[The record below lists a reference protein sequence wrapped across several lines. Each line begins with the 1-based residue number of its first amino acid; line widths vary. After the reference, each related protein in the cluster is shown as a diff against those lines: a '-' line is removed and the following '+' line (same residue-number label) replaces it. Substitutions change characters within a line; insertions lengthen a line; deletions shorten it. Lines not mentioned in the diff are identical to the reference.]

1 MGLVIAGFRAPLCL
15 LLLIFWICREA
26 GLGVGVAEYPESA
39 AVPFSVSSQLV
50 VGSGPVSGRTEVPE
64 AQFSSNPSHL
74 G

>member
-1 MGLVIAGFRAPLCL
+1 MSTRFLSPLGCL
-15 LLLIFWICREA
+15 LFRVFWVHRDA
-26 GLGVGVAEYPESA
+26 GLGVGIAEYPESA